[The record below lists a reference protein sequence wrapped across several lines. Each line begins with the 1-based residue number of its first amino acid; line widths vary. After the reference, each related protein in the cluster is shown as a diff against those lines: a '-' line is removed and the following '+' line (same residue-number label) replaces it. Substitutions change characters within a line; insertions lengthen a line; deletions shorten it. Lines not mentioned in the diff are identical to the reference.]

1 MNSNRIDKYKCEI
14 CLKIF
19 QDSSGLR
26 KHKLSKN
33 ACVSHELQNNFKNI
47 LEKEKE
53 NTKKLLEEKEM
64 ETNKLLKETE
74 KLLEENMRKENEII
88 RLRNLMENN
97 FLKDVQEIKEINK
110 EIIKTNLEI
119 NKNITETNLE
129 IKEKISEIESNG
141 NPINYNNNY
150 NLTQNNDNKKL
161 NFNIQLSAKEKE
173 RLDHITSEQM
183 LCILDQED
191 FSNSIADLVQAI
203 SFNPRAPEN
212 MTWCI
217 GDKSSELGAIEYNS
231 ETKMLMRDTPTN
243 VISKNLQNI
252 LFPVTDIFKELE
264 LNTTFNPQQNKN
276 SDKYFDM
283 LGQES
288 YKKEYIN
295 SIKNVAYEKRGLC
308 KALWDHLGIGLEVV
322 KKRKNIKQIK

>member
-1 MNSNRIDKYKCEI
+1 MKSNEKYKCEI
-14 CLKIF
+14 CFKIY
-19 QDSSGLR
+19 QDHSGLR
-26 KHKLSKN
+26 RHKLSNKK
-33 ACVSHELQNNFKNI
+33 CVPPEMQAPFKDILQKEKDNI
-47 LEKEKE
+47 NKLLEKKELETRLLFAEKE
-53 NTKKLLEEKEM
+53 IETKKLLEENMKKE
-64 ETNKLLKETE
+64 K
-74 KLLEENMRKENEII
+74 EII

-97 FLKDVQEIKEINK
+97 FLKDVKEIK
-110 EIIKTNLEI
+110 
-119 NKNITETNLE
+119 ETNLE
-129 IKEKISEIESNG
+129 IKEKISEIELNNGG
-141 NPINYNNNY
+141 NPNINYNNNY

-231 ETKMLMRDTPTN
+231 ETKMLLRDTPTN

-264 LNTTFNPQQNKN
+264 LNTTFNAQQNKN

-283 LGQES
+283 LGQET

-322 KKRKNIKQIK
+322 NKRKKIKQI